1 MPSQANISI
10 GFQTDYDTADAIIAD
25 IVSAMNL
32 PPGARVSVS
41 VTQSSTGTAD
51 DSGSVVQD
59 PPVGPVVTPIV
70 RR

>member
-1 MPSQANISI
+1 VASQAQIFI
-10 GFQTDYDTADAIIAD
+10 GFETEYETADEIISSV
-25 IVSAMNL
+25 VSDMNL

-59 PPVGPVVTPIV
+59 PPLAL
-70 RR
+70 